1 MMATFRKRYGK
12 WQVRIQRQFQPSL
25 SKTFDKLIDAKI
37 WGREQERILDLGL
50 QIAQPKIQLSKL
62 LVRYRDEILPSKKNT
77 RPDYY
82 RINQILKFP
91 LSKYALQD
99 LRSQH
104 IVQFRDQLLSLKKS
118 SNTIR
123 LYLAIVSHLYTI
135 AINEWGYENLN
146 NPVSK
151 IRRPKLPPSRDIR
164 LNDQQIM
171 KIIHHTHSPLLPDL
185 ILIALHTAMR
195 CSEIVNLEWEDI
207 DYEKKQIHVKN
218 TKNNHNRFIPINDE
232 LISLFRKQP
241 LAESKIFPITS
252 HAVGVAFRRACIR
265 AEEPGV
271 CFHTLRHEAISRMFE
286 KGLDI
291 PKVSLISG
299 HLNWKILKKYC
310 HLSLRNIS

>member
-12 WQVRIQRQFQPSL
+12 WQARIQRQFQPSL
-25 SKTFDKLIDAKI
+25 SKTFDKLSDAKM

-62 LVRYRDEILPSKKNT
+62 LIRYRDEILPSKKNT

-104 IVQFRDQLLSLKKS
+104 VAQFRDQLVSLKKS
-118 SNTIR
+118 ANTIR
-123 LYLAIVSHLYTI
+123 LYLAIVSHLFTI

-151 IRRPKLPPSRDIR
+151 IRRPKLPPSRDVR

-171 KIIHHTHSPLLPDL
+171 KIIHHTQSPLLPDL
-185 ILIALHTAMR
+185 ILIALHSAMR
-195 CSEIVNLEWEDI
+195 CSEIINLEWQDI

-218 TKNNHNRFIPINDE
+218 TKNNHNRFIPMNDE
-232 LISLFRKQP
+232 LISILKKQP
-241 LAESKIFPITS
+241 LADNKIFNITS
-252 HAVGVAFRRACIR
+252 HAVSVAFRRASLK
-265 AEEPGV
+265 AEELGI
-271 CFHTLRHEAISRMFE
+271 CFHTLRHEAITRMFE

-299 HLNWKILKKYC
+299 HLNWKVLQRYTHI
-310 HLSLRNIS
+310 

>member
-25 SKTFDKLIDAKI
+25 SKTFDKLSDAKI

-50 QIAQPKIQLSKL
+50 QIAQPKIQLSTL
-62 LVRYRDEILPSKKNT
+62 LIRYRDEILPSKKNT

-104 IVQFRDQLLSLKKS
+104 IVQFRDQLVSLKKS
-118 SNTIR
+118 ANTIR

-135 AINEWGYENLN
+135 AINEWGHENLN

-151 IRRPKLPPSRDIR
+151 IRRPKLPPSRDVR

-171 KIIHHTHSPLLPDL
+171 KIIHHTQSPLLPDL
-185 ILIALHTAMR
+185 ILIVLHSAMR
-195 CSEIVNLEWEDI
+195 CSEIINLEWQDI
-207 DYEKKQIHVKN
+207 DYEKKQIHVRN

-232 LISLFRKQP
+232 LISILKKQP
-241 LAESKIFPITS
+241 LADNKIFNITS
-252 HAVGVAFRRACIR
+252 HAVSVAFRRASLK
-265 AEEPGV
+265 AEELGI
-271 CFHTLRHEAISRMFE
+271 CFHTLRHEAITRMFE

-299 HLNWKILKKYC
+299 HLSWLILKKYT
-310 HLSLRNIS
+310 HLKI

>member
-12 WQVRIQRQFQPSL
+12 WQVRIQRQFQPNL
-25 SKTFDKLIDAKI
+25 SKTFDKLTDAKI

-91 LSKYALQD
+91 ISKYALQD
-99 LRSQH
+99 LKSQH
-104 IVQFRDQLLSLKKS
+104 VVQFRDQLVSLNKS
-118 SNTIR
+118 ANTVR

-171 KIIHHTHSPLLPDL
+171 NIIHHTQSPLLPDI
-185 ILIALHTAMR
+185 ILIALHSAMR
-195 CSEIVNLEWEDI
+195 CSEIVNLEWQDI
-207 DYEKKQIHVKN
+207 DYEKKQIHVRN
-218 TKNNHNRFIPINDE
+218 TKNNHNRFIPMNGE
-232 LISLFRKQP
+232 LIILFRKQP
-241 LAESKIFPITS
+241 LADSKIFPMTS
-252 HAVGVAFRRACIR
+252 HAIGVAFRRACIR
-265 AEEPGV
+265 AEEQGV
-271 CFHTLRHEAISRMFE
+271 CFHTLRHEAITRMFE

-299 HLNWKILKKYC
+299 HLNWKILKKYS
-310 HLSLRNIS
+310 HLSI

>member
-25 SKTFDKLIDAKI
+25 SKTFDKLSDAKI

-50 QIAQPKIQLSKL
+50 QIAQPKIQLSIL
-62 LVRYRDEILPSKKNT
+62 LIRYRDEILPSKKNT

-91 LSKYALQD
+91 ISKYALQD

-104 IVQFRDQLLSLKKS
+104 IVQFRDQLVSLKKS
-118 SNTIR
+118 ANTIR

-151 IRRPKLPPSRDIR
+151 IRRPKLPPSRDFR

-171 KIIHHTHSPLLPDL
+171 KIIHHTQSPLLPDL
-185 ILIALHTAMR
+185 ILIALHSAMR
-195 CSEIVNLEWEDI
+195 CSEIVNLEWQDI

-218 TKNNHNRFIPINDE
+218 TKNNHNRFVPMNDE
-232 LISLFRKQP
+232 LINLFRKQP
-241 LAESKIFPITS
+241 LADSKIFPITS

-265 AEEPGV
+265 AEELGV
-271 CFHTLRHEAISRMFE
+271 CFHTLRHESISRMFE

-299 HLNWKILKKYC
+299 HMNWLILKRYAHIK
-310 HLSLRNIS
+310 II